1 MKIKKRDFSNP
12 WRTMKI
18 WYIPTC
24 TYLILKLGLG
34 DIAPDKEWYWWIGIS
49 IAVLIWLA
57 FNLKIVKNDDWGG
70 LSDEELIGD
79 DEIPG
84 QHKKK
89 CEHPIRRREGYREG
103 VYKCWECGKIIFED

>member
-12 WRTMKI
+12 WRTMNI

-49 IAVLIWLA
+49 IAVLIWLTLN
-57 FNLKIVKNDDWGG
+57 FKIVKNDDDWGG
-70 LSDEELIGD
+70 LSNEELIGD
-79 DEIPG
+79 DEIPNL
-84 QHKKK
+84 
-89 CEHPIRRREGYREG
+89 
-103 VYKCWECGKIIFED
+103 